1 MADPVNDA
9 STLAERIRSGAVAL
23 LPTDTVYGLAAH
35 PGRPEAIERIF
46 FLKQR
51 PPSRNLPVMV
61 ADREAI
67 ADLGIAFNRS
77 VDALLASPF
86 VPGPMTIAAGFG
98 NAQRPAW
105 LAGRVE
111 VAFRIPDDDFIRE
124 ILRSTGPLLVT
135 SANAHGAPTPEIVA
149 DIVAGLAEP
158 PDIVVDRG
166 RLSSVPSTLVNCR
179 LDPPVVERVGVVSE
193 AEVLKVLSSWP
204 TKN

>member
-1 MADPVNDA
+1 MDSA
-9 STLAERIRSGAVAL
+9 TTIAERIRNGAVAL

-35 PGRPEAIERIF
+35 PERPEAIERIF
-46 FLKQR
+46 FLKRR
-51 PPSRNLPVMV
+51 PPARNLPVML
-61 ADREAI
+61 ADREQIPA
-67 ADLGIAFNRS
+67 LGVVLNPNIE
-77 VDALLASPF
+77 ALLSSPF

-98 NAQRPAW
+98 DAPRPAW

-135 SANAHGAPTPEIVA
+135 SANAHGVPTPEIVA
-149 DIVAGLAEP
+149 DIVAALAEP

-193 AEVLKVLSSWP
+193 ADVLKVLSSWP